1 MTDLT
6 DEQLDWLEHEL
17 HGLAASSM
25 PFLSSTADA
34 ITQLRSERNE
44 AKRLAEYLRA
54 ERDALRIEAKIA
66 HEAVAALLATDPIR
80 ERDAALARAEA
91 AERNA
96 KLAHERYENTR
107 QRLWDTADRRKAIEA
122 QRDAA
127 VKALRPIYE
136 KAVEVEKDH
145 QEYVHNMGCLSRGRD
160 DQLRKLCFDAGRALS
175 EATK

>member
-1 MTDLT
+1 MTDQT
-6 DEQLDWLEHEL
+6 DEELDWLEREL

-34 ITQLRSERNE
+34 ITQLRRERDE

-66 HEAVAALLATDPIR
+66 PA
-80 ERDAALARAEA
+80 
-91 AERNA
+91 
-96 KLAHERYENTR
+96 
-107 QRLWDTADRRKAIEA
+107 EA

-127 VKALRPIYE
+127 VKALRQLREPIY
-136 KAVEVEKDH
+136 
-145 QEYVHNMGCLSRGRD
+145 GRPQVNEIID
-160 DQLRKLCFDAGRALS
+160 RALS